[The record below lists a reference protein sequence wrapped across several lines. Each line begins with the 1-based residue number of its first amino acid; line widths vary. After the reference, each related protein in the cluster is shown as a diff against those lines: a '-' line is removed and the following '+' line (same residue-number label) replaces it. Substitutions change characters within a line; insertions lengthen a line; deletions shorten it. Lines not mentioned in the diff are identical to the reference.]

1 MEVPENRE
9 NVEAKNDLRT
19 GFRKCRKDKNHE
31 KSKSTIVLH
40 KILHFSTFSTFS
52 TFFYILRILD
62 NTETYFW
69 AILVLEAPEHKE
81 NVEKCRSPKC
91 RNIFKK

>member
-1 MEVPENRE
+1 MQKRPTKTV
-9 NVEAKNDLRT
+9 
-19 GFRKCRKDKNHE
+19 FRKCRKDKNHG
-31 KSKSTIVLH
+31 K
-40 KILHFSTFSTFS
+40 FSTFS

-62 NTETYFW
+62 NTETDFW

-91 RNIFKK
+91 RNILKNEEKI

>member
-19 GFRKCRKDKNHE
+19 GFRKCRKEKNHE
-31 KSKSTIVLH
+31 ISKGTIVLH
-40 KILHFSTFSTFS
+40 KIQYFSIFSTFS

-62 NTETYFW
+62 NTESYFW
-69 AILVLEAPEHKE
+69 AILVLEAPESKK
-81 NVEKCRSPKC
+81 NVEPKM
-91 RNIFKK
+91 